1 MSSARQLYQYLTS
14 RINVY
19 PPKETQA
26 IAFMLLEHYLRLRNV
41 DVLVDRPLP
50 DSLVQPDWE
59 SIIARLN
66 HNEPIQHI
74 IGSTE
79 FCGLTFR
86 VSSSVLIPRPETEEL
101 VRLVTRDYAEPED
114 KPTIL
119 DIGTGSG
126 CIAIVLARF
135 LPHASVHAWDV
146 SEEALAVA
154 RENARQL
161 LADVHFAKQDMLSIA
176 FPMPSTPDETT
187 PEAFDCLVSNPPYVT
202 YAEADHMR
210 PNVLRFE
217 PHEALFVEDNDPLLF
232 YKAIADFGKY
242 HLKAGGRCYVEINEH
257 FGAETQNV
265 FQERGYG
272 PVELLRDIHGKDR
285 FIRAVR

>member
-1 MSSARQLYQYLTS
+1 MASARQLYQQLTS
-14 RINVY
+14 RITVY

-41 DVLVDRPLP
+41 DVLVDRPIP
-50 DSLVQPDWE
+50 ESQVQPDWDT
-59 SIIARLN
+59 IVQRLN
-66 HNEPIQHI
+66 QNEPVQHI

-101 VRLVTRDYAEPED
+101 VRLVTRDYAEPDE
-114 KPTIL
+114 KASIL

-135 LPHASVHAWDV
+135 LPHATVHAWDV
-146 SEEALAVA
+146 SEEALTVA

-161 LADVHFAKQDMLSIA
+161 MADVQFAQQDMLNVS
-176 FPMPSTPDETT
+176 FPLPDA
-187 PEAFDCLVSNPPYVT
+187 PEQFDCIVSNPPYVT
-202 YAEADHMR
+202 YSEADHMQ

-232 YKAIADFGKY
+232 YKAIADFGSH
-242 HLKAGGRCYVEINEH
+242 HLKPQGRCYVEINEH
-257 FGAETQNV
+257 FGEETRKV
-265 FQERGYG
+265 FEERGYTQ
-272 PVELLRDIHGKDR
+272 VELLRDIHGKDR
-285 FIRAVR
+285 FVRAVRE

>member
-1 MSSARQLYQYLTS
+1 MTSARQLYQQLIH

-41 DVLVDRPLP
+41 DVLVDRPIS
-50 DSLVQPDWE
+50 DSQVQPDWDE
-59 SIIARLN
+59 IIDRLN
-66 HNEPIQHI
+66 RNEPIQHV

-79 FCGLTFR
+79 FCGLTFQ
-86 VSSSVLIPRPETEEL
+86 VSASVLIPRPETEEL
-101 VRLVTRDYAEPED
+101 VRLVTRDYAEPDE
-114 KPTIL
+114 KPSIL

-135 LPHASVHAWDV
+135 LPHATVHAWEV
-146 SEEALAVA
+146 SDEALSVA

-161 LADVHFAKQDMLSIA
+161 MADVHFDKQDMLNVS
-176 FPMPSTPDETT
+176 FPLPDA
-187 PEAFDCLVSNPPYVT
+187 PEKFDCIVSNPPYVT
-202 YAEADHMR
+202 YSEADNMR

-217 PHEALFVEDNDPLLF
+217 PHEALFVEDSDPLLF
-232 YKAIADFGKY
+232 YKAIADFGKH

-257 FGAETQNV
+257 FGPETQLV
-265 FQERGYG
+265 FEKRGYHH
-272 PVELLRDIHGKDR
+272 VELVRDIHGKNR
-285 FIRAVR
+285 FVRAFRD